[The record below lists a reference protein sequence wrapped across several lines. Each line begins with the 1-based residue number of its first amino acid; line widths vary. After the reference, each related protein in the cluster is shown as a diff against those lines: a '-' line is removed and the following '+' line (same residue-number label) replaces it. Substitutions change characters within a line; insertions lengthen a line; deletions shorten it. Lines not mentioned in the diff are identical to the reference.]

1 MKSNNQIIKDKFFRA
16 VKDFQPLLE
25 SWKKNGEKI
34 VFTNGCFDIVHLGHV
49 DYLSKAADLGTKLI
63 VGLNSDASTQ
73 RLKGITRPISQEISR
88 AGILASFFFI
98 DAVILFDEDTPLDLI
113 KNILP
118 NVLVKGADYSIEQIV
133 GAKEVLANGGEVET
147 IKFLDGYSTSLIEQK
162 ILKAHQ

>member
-1 MKSNNQIIKDKFFRA
+1 MKSNNQIIKDKFFSS
-16 VKDFQPLLE
+16 VNDFQTLLD
-25 SWKKNGEKI
+25 SWKKEKEKI

-49 DYLSKAADLGTKLI
+49 DYLSKAADLGSKLV

-73 RLKGITRPISQEISR
+73 RLKGVTRPINQEISR

-98 DAVILFDEDTPLDLI
+98 DAVILFNEDTPLDLI
-113 KNILP
+113 KYILP
-118 NVLVKGADYSIEQIV
+118 NVLVKGADYSIDQIV
-133 GAKEVLANGGEVET
+133 RAKEVLENGGDVVT

>member
-1 MKSNNQIIKDKFFRA
+1 MKSNNQIIKDKFFSS
-16 VKDFQPLLE
+16 VNDFQTLLD
-25 SWKKNGEKI
+25 SWKKEKEKI

-49 DYLSKAADLGTKLI
+49 DYLSKAADLGSKLV

-73 RLKGITRPISQEISR
+73 RLKGVTRPINQEISR

-98 DAVILFDEDTPLDLI
+98 DAVILFNEDTPLDLI
-113 KNILP
+113 KYILP
-118 NVLVKGADYSIEQIV
+118 NVLVKGADYSIDQIV
-133 GAKEVLANGGEVET
+133 GAKEVLANGGDVVT

>member
-1 MKSNNQIIKDKFFRA
+1 MKSNNQIIKDKFFSS
-16 VKDFQPLLE
+16 VNDFQTLLD
-25 SWKKNGEKI
+25 SWKKEKEKI

-49 DYLSKAADLGTKLI
+49 DYLSKAADLGSKLV

-73 RLKGITRPISQEISR
+73 RLKGVSRPINQEISR

-98 DAVILFDEDTPLDLI
+98 DAVILFNEDTPLDLI
-113 KNILP
+113 KYILP
-118 NVLVKGADYSIEQIV
+118 NVLVKGADYSIDQIV
-133 GAKEVLANGGEVET
+133 GAKEVLENGGDVVT

>member
-1 MKSNNQIIKDKFFRA
+1 MKSNNQIIKDKFFSS
-16 VKDFQPLLE
+16 VNDFQTLLD
-25 SWKKNGEKI
+25 SWKKEKEKI

-49 DYLSKAADLGTKLI
+49 DYLSKAADLGSKLV

-73 RLKGITRPISQEISR
+73 RLKGVTRPINQEISR

-98 DAVILFDEDTPLDLI
+98 DAVILFNEDTPLDLI
-113 KNILP
+113 KYILP
-118 NVLVKGADYSIEQIV
+118 NVLVKGADYSIDQIV
-133 GAKEVLANGGEVET
+133 GAKEVLENGGDVVT